1 MKHIKPLWPPVPKL
15 LRSLLIATLAIVLT
29 GVAAWGAQR
38 ETSRSS
44 ILEPSDP
51 QLIAQV
57 RTGIYS
63 VPSSCSVP
71 IIPGVV
77 TQKEVELRE
86 YQTTFAKFIE
96 ERAKEDQQAN
106 RTSIRDVL
114 AIEKFRIDCEIKELQ
129 AEQLLTSENSPPIL
143 NLPVSDQEI
152 NLRER
157 QFEIATKLD
166 EAAIAAQEAQL
177 ASLNRVWSARR
188 DRVDAEILLVQ
199 AIAQQRI
206 QNN

>member
-1 MKHIKPLWPPVPKL
+1 MKYLQLRQFVPKL

-29 GVAAWGAQR
+29 GVGAWGAQR

-44 ILEPSDP
+44 ILAPSDT

-71 IIPGVV
+71 VIPGIV
-77 TQKEVELRE
+77 TRKEIELRE

-129 AEQLLTSENSPPIL
+129 AKQILAAESSPPL
-143 NLPVSDQEI
+143 PNVPVSEQEI
-152 NLRER
+152 DLRER

-166 EAAIAAQEAQL
+166 ESAIAAQEAQL

-199 AIAQQRI
+199 AVTQQRS
-206 QNN
+206 QR